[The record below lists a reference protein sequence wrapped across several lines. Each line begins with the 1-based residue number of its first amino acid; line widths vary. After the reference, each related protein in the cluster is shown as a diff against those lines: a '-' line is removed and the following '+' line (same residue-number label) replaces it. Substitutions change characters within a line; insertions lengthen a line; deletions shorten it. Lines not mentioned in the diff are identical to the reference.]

1 MLILKTLS
9 HRIFRILSTALGLA
23 CFWSITGEASLVM
36 TLFMGVVGLVFLSYG
51 LFRNDLLDSTGSLTK
66 YFLAKLCIQTR

>member
-1 MLILKTLS
+1 MSFFHTLS
-9 HRIFRILSTALGLA
+9 HWIFRILSTALGLA

-51 LFRNDLLDSTGSLTK
+51 LFRSDLLDATGRLTK
-66 YFLAKLCIQTR
+66 HLLTRPRAL